1 MNGSAEKPSRPLEVA
16 DIVREHGDDFFAR
29 YRVPF
34 DRRRVLADVARCRT
48 ATLGG
53 HVEQCNSCPHEKVA
67 YNSCRNRHCPK
78 CQGSVAARWMQDRSE
93 ELLDVP
99 YFHVVFTLPDEIAAI
114 ALQNPRVVYGILFQ
128 AVGQTLQEVAATP
141 KHLGAKI
148 GFLAVLHTW
157 GQNPHHH
164 PHLHCVVPA
173 GGLSACGTKWV
184 HTKKQDFF
192 LPVRVLS
199 RVFRGKF
206 IALLQRAYDLGKLE
220 FHGQLSGLAQPGAW
234 QHRLNVAVR
243 NEWVVYSKA
252 PFGGPEVVLKYLA
265 RYTHRVAISNRRLL
279 RLNNGQVTFRVKDY
293 AAGGRQTTCTLTA
306 VEFIRRY
313 LQHVLPRGFMRIRH
327 FGFMANRFRREN
339 LDQCRQLLDMALRS
353 TVTESE
359 TPIDQP
365 SNPTGDGTLDNE
377 DMCPVCRRGRLL
389 ITRLIREDEPHLQ
402 PIPKPHPGIAPTS
415 TTVRDTS

>member
-1 MNGSAEKPSRPLEVA
+1 MSQPAASPRASLEVA
-16 DIVREHGDDFFAR
+16 DIVRAHGQEFLAR
-29 YRVPF
+29 YRVPT
-34 DRRRVLADVARCRT
+34 DRRRVLADVASCRT

-53 HVEQCNSCPHEKVA
+53 HVERCDSCPHEKVA

-279 RLNNGQVTFRVKDY
+279 RLENGQVTFRVKDY
-293 AAGGRQTTCTLTA
+293 AAGGRQTTYTLTA
-306 VEFIRRY
+306 VEFLRRF

-327 FGFMANRFRREN
+327 FSFMATASVESSSNTRASCSAWPPAQPPQNQRLLPFRHPIP
-339 LDQCRQLLDMALRS
+339 
-353 TVTESE
+353 TVTELS
-359 TPIDQP
+359 
-365 SNPTGDGTLDNE
+365 
-377 DMCPVCRRGRLL
+377 
-389 ITRLIREDEPHLQ
+389 
-402 PIPKPHPGIAPTS
+402 IA
-415 TTVRDTS
+415 TTCARYAAGAGC